1 MSLNSSF
8 CTSVAI
14 IVEGR
19 HEGQKIPDMPIDRT
33 DTRAHAR
40 VSGIFAADTDGHNS
54 RRRLQKCSY
63 CCLVIVIDDG

>member
-33 DTRAHAR
+33 DTRAYLEFLLQTLMVIIVVDDCKSA
-40 VSGIFAADTDGHNS
+40 VTAAW
-54 RRRLQKCSY
+54 L
-63 CCLVIVIDDG
+63 